1 MLILDYFFRHY
12 NFIFHNKKTIQNL
25 HYISEM
31 ILRSLHTALVFIVIT
46 SQNFLIVSGLLIDP
60 CSVLKLIKD
69 VTGDPFPQ
77 L

>member
-1 MLILDYFFRHY
+1 
-12 NFIFHNKKTIQNL
+12 
-25 HYISEM
+25 M

-46 SQNFLIVSGLLIDP
+46 SQNFLIVNGLLIDP